1 MSILVNNYYLT
12 KSNSLC
18 HLRQQRSSDRFQR
31 HQKNMAKCFS
41 FTATRDQCFRYSF
54 SRTGLKST
62 SIKLHEGATVI
73 HIWIPKTQKPNKP
86 NLLLIHGFGANAMW
100 QYNDFISPLVTKFNV
115 YIPDLLFFGDS
126 YTSRPERTEQFQ
138 AECLMAAL
146 ESVGVVDRMQVSRT
160 ILFNVLFSFKK
171 VQINLLLIT

>member
-1 MSILVNNYYLT
+1 M
-12 KSNSLC
+12 
-18 HLRQQRSSDRFQR
+18 
-31 HQKNMAKCFS
+31 
-41 FTATRDQCFRYSF
+41 
-54 SRTGLKST
+54 
-62 SIKLHEGATVI
+62 I

-86 NLLLIHGFGANAMW
+86 SLLLIHGFGANAMW